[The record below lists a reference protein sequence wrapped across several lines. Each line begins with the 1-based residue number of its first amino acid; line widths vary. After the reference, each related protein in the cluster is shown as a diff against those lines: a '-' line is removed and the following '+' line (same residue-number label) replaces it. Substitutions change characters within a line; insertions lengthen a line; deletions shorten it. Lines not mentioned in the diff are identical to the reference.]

1 MMNRALNQGVQA
13 GRNEPVMSDQEL
25 NNLFDKPAAQNRNAG
40 PQTAE
45 RAMTYDDVMM
55 KTGGLFAV
63 LLVGALLGWFVPP
76 LLGLPSMVLALPA
89 MLIALVLG
97 LVNAFKKEP
106 NKGLIIGYAA
116 FEGVF
121 LGAISSMF
129 EASFPGIVIQ
139 AVLATLCVFGVMLA
153 LFKFKGVRFGSKM
166 KKFMMIA
173 IGGYALFS
181 LINFGVA
188 MMTGTGGAR
197 SIEISFMGMEFPLG
211 VIIGIVA
218 TVLAAMTLIMD
229 FQMIEQGVKARI
241 PEKYSWM
248 CAFSLMVTLVWLY
261 IEILRLLSFFR
272 N

>member
-40 PQTAE
+40 PRAAD

-55 KTGGLFAV
+55 KTGVLFAI
-63 LLVGALLGWFVPP
+63 LLAGAVLGWFVPP
-76 LLGLPSMVLALPA
+76 LAFPA

-106 NKGLIIGYAA
+106 SKALIIGYAA

-121 LGAISSMF
+121 LGGISSLF
-129 EASFPGIVIQ
+129 ETMFPGIVIQ

-153 LFKFKGVRFGSKM
+153 LFKFKGVRYGSKM
-166 KKFMMIA
+166 KKFMFIA
-173 IGGYALFS
+173 IGGYAIFS
-181 LINFGVA
+181 LINFGIA
-188 MMTGTGGAR
+188 MMTGSGGVR
-197 SIEISFMGMEFPLG
+197 NSDFTIFGIP
-211 VIIGIVA
+211 IGIVIGVVA

-229 FQMIEQGVKARI
+229 FQMIEQGVKQRI

-261 IEILRLLSFFR
+261 IEILRLISYFR

>member
-1 MMNRALNQGVQA
+1 MMNRALNQGAQA

-25 NNLFDKPAAQNRNAG
+25 NNLFDQPAARDRNAG

-55 KTGGLFAV
+55 KTGVLFTFLLAGAV
-63 LLVGALLGWFVPP
+63 LGWFVPI
-76 LLGLPSMVLALPA
+76 LMVPA

-106 NKGLIIGYAA
+106 NKGLIIGYAV
-116 FEGVF
+116 FQGVF
-121 LGAISSMF
+121 LGGISSMF

-139 AVLATLCVFGVMLA
+139 AVLATLCVFGVMLG
-153 LFKFKGVRFGSKM
+153 LFKFKGVRYGSKM
-166 KKFMMIA
+166 KKFMLIA
-173 IGGYALFS
+173 VGGYAIFS
-181 LINFGVA
+181 LINLGVA
-188 MMTGTGGAR
+188 MFTGTGGAR
-197 SIEISFMGMEFPLG
+197 SIEINILGMTMPLG

-229 FQMIEQGVKARI
+229 FQMIEQGVKQRI

-261 IEILRLLSFFR
+261 IEILRLISYFR

>member
-25 NNLFDKPAAQNRNAG
+25 NNLFDQPAAQNRNAG

-55 KTGGLFAV
+55 KTGVLFAI
-63 LLVGALLGWFVPP
+63 LLAGAVVGWFVP
-76 LLGLPSMVLALPA
+76 VLALPA

-106 NKGLIIGYAA
+106 SKALIIGYAV

-121 LGAISSMF
+121 LGGISAIF
-129 EASFPGIVIQ
+129 EAQFSGIVIQ

-153 LFKFKGVRFGSKM
+153 LFKFKGVRYGSKM
-166 KKFMMIA
+166 KKFMFIA
-173 IGGYALFS
+173 IGGYAIFS
-181 LINFGVA
+181 IINFGVA
-188 MMTGTGGAR
+188 MFTGTGGAR
-197 SIEISFMGMEFPLG
+197 SSDITIMGIPLG
-211 VIIGIVA
+211 VIIGIVG

-229 FQMIEQGVKARI
+229 FQMIEQGVKQRI

-261 IEILRLLSFFR
+261 IEILRLISYFR

>member
-1 MMNRALNQGVQA
+1 MMNRTLNQGVQA

-25 NNLFDKPAAQNRNAG
+25 NNLFDQPAAQNRNAG
-40 PQTAE
+40 PQAAE

-55 KTGGLFAV
+55 KTGVLFAI
-63 LLVGALLGWFVPP
+63 LLAGAVVGWFVP
-76 LLGLPSMVLALPA
+76 VLALPA

-106 NKGLIIGYAA
+106 SKALIIGYAV

-121 LGAISSMF
+121 LGGISAIF
-129 EASFPGIVIQ
+129 EAQFSGIVLQ

-173 IGGYALFS
+173 IGGYAIFS
-181 LINFGVA
+181 LINFGIA
-188 MMTGTGGAR
+188 MFTGTGGAR
-197 SIEISFMGMEFPLG
+197 SVEINIMGMTFPLG
-211 VIIGIVA
+211 VIIGLVA

-229 FQMIEQGVKARI
+229 FQMIEQGVKQRI

-261 IEILRLLSFFR
+261 IEILRLISYFR

>member
-25 NNLFDKPAAQNRNAG
+25 NNLFDQPAAQNRNAG

-55 KTGGLFAV
+55 KTGVLFAI
-63 LLVGALLGWFVPP
+63 LLAGAVVGWFVP
-76 LLGLPSMVLALPA
+76 VLALPA

-106 NKGLIIGYAA
+106 SKALIIGYAV

-121 LGAISSMF
+121 LGGISAIF
-129 EASFPGIVIQ
+129 EAQFSGIVLQ

-153 LFKFKGVRFGSKM
+153 LFKFQGVRFGSKM
-166 KKFMMIA
+166 KKFMLIA
-173 IGGYALFS
+173 VGGYAIFS
-181 LINFGVA
+181 LINFGIA
-188 MMTGTGGAR
+188 MFTGTGGAR
-197 SIEISFMGMEFPLG
+197 SVEINIMGMTFPLG

-229 FQMIEQGVKARI
+229 FQMIEQGVKQRI

-261 IEILRLLSFFR
+261 IEILRLISYFR

>member
-25 NNLFDKPAAQNRNAG
+25 NNLFDQPAAQNRNAG

-55 KTGGLFAV
+55 KTGVLFAI
-63 LLVGALLGWFVPP
+63 LLAGAVVGWFVP
-76 LLGLPSMVLALPA
+76 VLALPA

-106 NKGLIIGYAA
+106 SKALIIGYAV

-121 LGAISSMF
+121 LGGISAIF
-129 EASFPGIVIQ
+129 EAQFSGIVLQ

-153 LFKFKGVRFGSKM
+153 LFKFQGVRFGSKM
-166 KKFMMIA
+166 KKFMLIA
-173 IGGYALFS
+173 VGGYAIFS
-181 LINFGVA
+181 LINFGIA
-188 MMTGTGGAR
+188 MFTGTGGAR
-197 SIEISFMGMEFPLG
+197 SVEINIMGMTFPLG

-229 FQMIEQGVKARI
+229 FQMIEQGVKQRI

-261 IEILRLLSFFR
+261 IEILRSSQL
-272 N
+272 

>member
-1 MMNRALNQGVQA
+1 MSNPMMNRALNQGVQA

-25 NNLFDKPAAQNRNAG
+25 NNLFDQPAAQNRNAG

-55 KTGGLFAV
+55 KTGVLFAI
-63 LLVGALLGWFVPP
+63 LLTGAVVGWFVP
-76 LLGLPSMVLALPA
+76 VLALPA

-106 NKGLIIGYAA
+106 SKALIIGYAV

-121 LGAISSMF
+121 LGGISAIF
-129 EASFPGIVIQ
+129 EAQFSGIVLQ

-153 LFKFKGVRFGSKM
+153 LFKFQGVRFGSKM
-166 KKFMMIA
+166 KKFMLIA
-173 IGGYALFS
+173 VGGYAIFS
-181 LINFGVA
+181 LINFGIA
-188 MMTGTGGAR
+188 MFTGTGGAR
-197 SIEISFMGMEFPLG
+197 SVEINIMGMTFPLG

-229 FQMIEQGVKARI
+229 FQMIEQGVKQRI

-261 IEILRLLSFFR
+261 IEILRLISYFR

>member
-1 MMNRALNQGVQA
+1 MMKRTLNEGVQA
-13 GRNEPVMSDQEL
+13 GRNKGPVMSDQEL
-25 NNLFDKPAAQNRNAG
+25 NNLFNQPAAQNRNTGRPVAD
-40 PQTAE
+40 

-55 KTGGLFAV
+55 KTGVLFAI
-63 LLVGALLGWFVPP
+63 LLAAAVVGWFVPP
-76 LLGLPSMVLALPA
+76 LAFPA

-106 NKGLIIGYAA
+106 SKALIIGYAA

-121 LGAISSMF
+121 LGGISALF
-129 EASFPGIVIQ
+129 ESQFSGIVVQ

-153 LFKFKGVRFGSKM
+153 LFKFKGVRYGSKM
-166 KKFMMIA
+166 KKFMFIA
-173 IGGYALFS
+173 VGGYAIFS
-181 LINFGVA
+181 LINFGIA
-188 MMTGTGGAR
+188 MFTGTGGAR
-197 SIEISFMGMEFPLG
+197 AVEINIMGISMPLG

-229 FQMIEQGVKARI
+229 FQMIEQGVKQQI

-261 IEILRLLSFFR
+261 IEILRLLSYFR

>member
-1 MMNRALNQGVQA
+1 MSNPMMNRAINQGAQA

-40 PQTAE
+40 PQAAD

-55 KTGGLFAV
+55 KTGVLFTILLAGAV
-63 LLVGALLGWFVPP
+63 LGWFVPP
-76 LLGLPSMVLALPA
+76 LAFPA

-121 LGAISSMF
+121 LGGISSMF
-129 EASFPGIVIQ
+129 ETMFPGIVIQ

-153 LFKFKGVRFGSKM
+153 LFKFKGVRYGSKM

-173 IGGYALFS
+173 IGGYAIFS
-181 LINFGVA
+181 LINFGIA

-197 SIEISFMGMEFPLG
+197 SVPINIMGFEMPLG

-229 FQMIEQGVKARI
+229 FQMIEQGVKQRI

-261 IEILRLLSFFR
+261 IEILRLISYFR

>member
-1 MMNRALNQGVQA
+1 MMNRAINQGAQA

-40 PQTAE
+40 PQAAD

-55 KTGGLFAV
+55 KTGVLFTILLAGAV
-63 LLVGALLGWFVPP
+63 LGWFVPP
-76 LLGLPSMVLALPA
+76 LAFPA

-121 LGAISSMF
+121 LGGISSMF
-129 EASFPGIVIQ
+129 ETMFPGIVIQ

-153 LFKFKGVRFGSKM
+153 LFKFKGVRYGSKM

-173 IGGYALFS
+173 IGGYAIFS
-181 LINFGVA
+181 LINFGIA

-197 SIEISFMGMEFPLG
+197 SVPINIMGFEMPLG

-229 FQMIEQGVKARI
+229 FQMIEQGVKQRI

-261 IEILRLLSFFR
+261 IEILRLISYFR

>member
-1 MMNRALNQGVQA
+1 
-13 GRNEPVMSDQEL
+13 MSDQEL
-25 NNLFDKPAAQNRNAG
+25 NNLFDQPAAQNRNAG

-55 KTGGLFAV
+55 KTGVLFAI
-63 LLVGALLGWFVPP
+63 LLTGAVVGWFVP
-76 LLGLPSMVLALPA
+76 VLALPA

-106 NKGLIIGYAA
+106 SKALIIGYAV

-121 LGAISSMF
+121 LGGISAIF
-129 EASFPGIVIQ
+129 EAQFSGIVLQ

-153 LFKFKGVRFGSKM
+153 LFKFQGVRFGSKM
-166 KKFMMIA
+166 KKFMLIA
-173 IGGYALFS
+173 VGGYAIFS
-181 LINFGVA
+181 LINFGIA
-188 MMTGTGGAR
+188 MFTGTGGAR
-197 SIEISFMGMEFPLG
+197 SVEINIMGMTFPLG

-229 FQMIEQGVKARI
+229 FQMIEQGVKQRI

-261 IEILRLLSFFR
+261 IEILRLISYFR